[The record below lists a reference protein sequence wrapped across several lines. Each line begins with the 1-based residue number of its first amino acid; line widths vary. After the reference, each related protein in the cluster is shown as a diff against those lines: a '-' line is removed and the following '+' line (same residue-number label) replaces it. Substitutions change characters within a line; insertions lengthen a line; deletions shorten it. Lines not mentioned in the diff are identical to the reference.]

1 MKPVYFA
8 VLGLF
13 LVLPALAQE
22 ADVPLFD
29 DADRPNL
36 GRDAKPLDK
45 ITLTPPEL
53 PTVNVSLSERDHPA
67 RIATPAPAQAS
78 ADDTSD
84 ATPAR
89 RVMVPPAV
97 DITAEETTDLSRQLN
112 AGVQRYQAEQ
122 EQAAREQAAARA
134 RAQKEQQAR
143 AAREQAKQ
151 TTANPVDQAPV
162 DPLAELMKTKD
173 VRSFDIAGIALGMTP
188 EDVLEVAREN
198 GYQITRVEHGIP
210 LHQTSYYDRQCRDA
224 RNLRTDA
231 LKNCILELAKQDDV
245 YYVSSLTMAKPQT
258 AEYMQVLFTGNHSDN
273 GAYKIYYENKGDNS
287 LNFTQKNFAKKV
299 RRRDAFWKTVFE
311 TYGYPDDREQLIW
324 GDAQKAYLLAR
335 MQGSQYNA
343 YLVLEDKD
351 MYDADLIEADARGK
365 ELRYRHPFTFAG
377 ENGEDED

>member
-13 LVLPALAQE
+13 LALPALAQE
-22 ADVPLFD
+22 ADIPLFD
-29 DADRPNL
+29 DGDRPNL
-36 GRDAKPLDK
+36 GRHAKPLDQ

-53 PTVNVSLSERDHPA
+53 PAVKVSLSERKHPA
-67 RIATPAPAQAS
+67 RIAAPEPDSVPADTS
-78 ADDTSD
+78 ADT
-84 ATPAR
+84 APAR

-97 DITAEETTDLSRQLN
+97 DMTAEETTDLSRQLN

-143 AAREQAKQ
+143 AAREQAKKNTQ
-151 TTANPVDQAPV
+151 NPVEQDPA

-173 VRSFDIAGIALGMTP
+173 VRSFDIAGLTLGMTP
-188 EDVLEVAREN
+188 EDVWEVAREN

-224 RNLRTDA
+224 RHLRTDA
-231 LKNCILELAKQDDV
+231 LKNCILSLAKQDDV
-245 YYVSSLTMAKPQT
+245 YYVSSITLAKPQT
-258 AEYMQVLFTGNHSDN
+258 AEYIQVLFTGNHSDN

-365 ELRYRHPFTFAG
+365 ELHYRHSFTFAG
-377 ENGEDED
+377 NNGEDAD